1 MLYFLEF
8 CAWCFVEQFT
18 LKNVVILNFDLCE
31 NSGHSLCEN
40 HFEKWEWTYSVT
52 FKTIIVR
59 IYVNKSTPLI
69 CLGVVQLPVFFWYIK
84 MSEVAILC
92 TVIVIVEV
100 LPLTNLQ
107 RELKKYIFFLKKLS
121 VKSGWAAEC
130 EWFLCQGLTS

>member
-1 MLYFLEF
+1 
-8 CAWCFVEQFT
+8 
-18 LKNVVILNFDLCE
+18 
-31 NSGHSLCEN
+31 
-40 HFEKWEWTYSVT
+40 
-52 FKTIIVR
+52 
-59 IYVNKSTPLI
+59 
-69 CLGVVQLPVFFWYIK
+69 

-130 EWFLCQGLTS
+130 E